1 MKKKKED
8 NSIDIILDKFEPI
21 VNAIIT
27 VLIGGY
33 YILVAVIAI
42 HYFFSYMS
50 ISSSLIF
57 KIAIGALT
65 CFFICLLTLGFVNL
79 YKVVNFFTTK
89 NQKKRNKIIASLTS
103 KIKSMMVLVLFFFM
117 SIVFF
122 GFTKSI
128 IDDYDNI
135 NSGGR
140 ALILMIIMWV
150 FLFIDFYI
158 VFFKKKDREKN
169 DEKK

>member
-1 MKKKKED
+1 MKNKKED
-8 NSIDIILDKFEPI
+8 NSIDIILDKAVPI
-21 VNAIIT
+21 VNAISN
-27 VLIGGY
+27 VLTGGF
-33 YILVAVIAI
+33 YILVGVIAI
-42 HYFFSYMS
+42 YYFLGYMS

-57 KIAIGALT
+57 KIAMGVLT
-65 CFFICLLTLGFVNL
+65 CFFICVLALGFVNL

-103 KIKSMMVLVLFFFM
+103 KIKSMMVLVIFSFM

-135 NSGGR
+135 NSGAG

-150 FLFIDFYI
+150 ILFIDFYL
-158 VFFKKKDREKN
+158 VFFKKEDREEN